1 MKKYL
6 LTMGIAMLSLA
17 ASAQFM
23 VTTTV
28 NEPADGDSWS
38 TENFTQ
44 EMGIGYIYEDIVVG
58 IVKSGDDYDAF
69 GRYAFTCNAYVV
81 GKMATDSTHSLS
93 IGVGYSLPLWKGLSV
108 EPYYIK
114 ELDSDTEGSLKIGL
128 TYKI

>member
-6 LTMGIAMLSLA
+6 LTMGVALLSLA

-28 NEPADGDSWS
+28 NTPADGDSWG

-44 EMGIGYIYEDIVVG
+44 EMGIGYIHKDIVVG
-58 IVKSGDDYDAF
+58 IVKSGEDYDAF
-69 GRYAFTCNAYVV
+69 GRYALSCHAYVI

-93 IGVGYSLPLWKGLSV
+93 IGVGFSSASPRAFTLFLNF
-108 EPYYIK
+108 IRAFN
-114 ELDSDTEGSLKIGL
+114 ELLLGILAFSIAL
-128 TYKI
+128 